1 MFCLFIFDEGTVYRK
16 GYVRGRRFIP
26 VGMDLVSG
34 FGSFVVGSLDVVEGY
49 KDDPDCCVV

>member
-1 MFCLFIFDEGTVYRK
+1 VYRK